1 MRLQSGM
8 TNALEAFKRQN
19 GAPPAR
25 IIFYRDGVGE
35 GQVQGICVPEIEQ
48 IKQAIASQGLS
59 DSCKLMYVN
68 CSKRVNTRIFAGDP
82 NRFQN
87 PAAGTVIDQAVTDR
101 DTYEFYL
108 VSVAARQGMT
118 TPTRFS
124 VLYDTVQASPD
135 QIQLLTFKLCHN
147 YYNVSGA
154 IKEPACIRYA
164 HRLAALVGERGGR
177 NKEPP
182 VIHRDFEKGDPKL
195 YFI

>member
-1 MRLQSGM
+1 M
-8 TNALEAFKRQN
+8 TSAIEAFKRNN
-19 GAPPAR
+19 GAPPAK

-48 IKQAIASQGLS
+48 IKQALATHGVSE
-59 DSCKLMYVN
+59 SCKLMYIN

-82 NRFQN
+82 SRFQN

-118 TPTRFS
+118 MPTRFS
-124 VLYDTVQASPD
+124 VLYDTVRESPD
-135 QIQLLTFKLCHN
+135 KIQLLTFKLCHN

-164 HRLAALVGERGGR
+164 HRLAALVGERGG
-177 NKEPP
+177 KGKDPP
-182 VIHRDFEKGDPKL
+182 VVHRDFEKGEPKL